1 MIKNI
6 SNNKNILRLTDI
18 EYSFSERKENR
29 DNYYNTYYYYEFEA
43 VLKPFTFT
51 IPEGKKF
58 LVSNILNYFLIGWS
72 IYRSLD
78 KEIRYNGS
86 NTARIYFNKYNIIS
100 WNNKNYIIND
110 YNDKDATKNKI
121 LLEAWTYTVAYSSK
135 RIVEIPGKTSDSN
148 SSRVDNYKRT
158 FENNFRT
165 EMPGILSQYSLLFE
179 ILWEELNE
187 ND

>member
-58 LVSNILNYFLIGWS
+58 LVSNILNYFLIDWS
-72 IYRSLD
+72 IYKSFD
-78 KEIRYNGS
+78 KEISYNNYKKS
-86 NTARIYFNKYNIIS
+86 IYLNKYNVIS
-100 WNNKNYIIND
+100 WNNKNYIID
-110 YNDKDATKNKI
+110 AYNDNYTIKNKI
-121 LLEAWTYTVAYSSK
+121 LLEAWTYTVAYSSR

-148 SSRVDNYKRT
+148 SSRVDNNKRT

-165 EMPGILSQYSLLFE
+165 EMPEKLSQYSLLFE